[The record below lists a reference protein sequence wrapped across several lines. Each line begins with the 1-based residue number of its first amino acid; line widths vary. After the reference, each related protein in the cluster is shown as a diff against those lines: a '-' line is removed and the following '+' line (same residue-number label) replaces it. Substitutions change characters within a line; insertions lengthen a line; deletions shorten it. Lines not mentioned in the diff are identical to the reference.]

1 MTGGPK
7 NLDNSIYLVNRR
19 LAGDQPNGGNRYD
32 VIEMCAPAAPPI
44 MLRIR
49 TRSLNPNPNPNPRTH
64 PNANRI
70 FKRNRNKV
78 FERKQNRTKMTP
90 EYRST

>member
-1 MTGGPK
+1 MYLVSNSIFGMSGSAVERYEVTGGPK

-19 LAGDQPNGGNRYD
+19 LSGDKPNSGNRYD

-49 TRSLNPNPNPNPRTH
+49 PDP
-64 PNANRI
+64 
-70 FKRNRNKV
+70 
-78 FERKQNRTKMTP
+78 
-90 EYRST
+90 